1 MLSAL
6 SAYLL
11 KSLRPD
17 NGRAAKI
24 TLLGPGRA
32 GFLSPYP
39 APIPSSF
46 SPGLAGIPP
55 SPVLASFFLPAMPAP
70 VPGEHH
76 PSLLPGPEPPP
87 STAPR
92 PGRPGKCDHHGRS
105 HSGGKGQGWFCS
117 SPVSSAWEGVCECG
131 PNATSTQC
139 RGTPGSWADA
149 PHTHTHTAC
158 TLSVLLSSSFI
169 PPPHPSPSPSPQL
182 KPAQLK
188 SFGGG
193 SAGGRGEGTRIR
205 FAPTE
210 WGKTGGRR
218 G

>member
-46 SPGLAGIPP
+46 SPGPTGIPS
-55 SPVLASFFLPAMPAP
+55 SPVLASIFLPAMPAP
-70 VPGEHH
+70 VPGEHY
-76 PSLLPGPEPPP
+76 PSLLPGLQPPP
-87 STAPR
+87 SAHPR
-92 PGRPGKCDHHGRS
+92 PGGPGSAAITVEVTRGKC
-105 HSGGKGQGWFCS
+105 QGWFCS
-117 SPVSSAWEGVCECG
+117 SPVNSAWEGVCECG

-139 RGTPGSWADA
+139 PGMPRS
-149 PHTHTHTAC
+149 
-158 TLSVLLSSSFI
+158 
-169 PPPHPSPSPSPQL
+169 
-182 KPAQLK
+182 
-188 SFGGG
+188 
-193 SAGGRGEGTRIR
+193 
-205 FAPTE
+205 
-210 WGKTGGRR
+210 
-218 G
+218 